1 MPPGSG
7 CFFHPCTADSH
18 QTADGVAIKW
28 VNLALLCRPIRI
40 NLAELTCYGAILYSD
55 SNGEMDWN
63 TLGKILTAHILGE
76 VGESINS
83 SWINTILNL
92 IILTVSRQ
100 NVSLAYVGSL
110 SAIIHAVINLYVHVY
125 VNIWG
130 RLWLHDI
137 AFPQI
142 SII

>member
-1 MPPGSG
+1 MSQSG
-7 CFFHPCTADSH
+7 M
-18 QTADGVAIKW
+18 
-28 VNLALLCRPIRI
+28 PIRI
-40 NLAELTCYGAILYSD
+40 NLAELTCYCAILYSD
-55 SNGEMDWN
+55 SNGEVDWN

-83 SWINTILNL
+83 SWISTILKL
-92 IILTVSRQ
+92 IILTVSQ
-100 NVSLAYVGSL
+100 KLC
-110 SAIIHAVINLYVHVY
+110 IIGLCWESFCNNLCHYYVHVY
-125 VNIWG
+125 INLWD